1 MNVLTRL
8 SSRLTANQLISMAAG
23 ASALILGGAFVFQA
37 LGFAPCKLCLW
48 QRWPHAAAIVIG
60 SAAIGTGRRAMAWLG
75 ALAAAATSALGFYH
89 SGVERKLWDG
99 PASCTGAG
107 VGNLSVE
114 DLMAQITAAPLIRCD
129 EIPWQ
134 FMGITMANLNALGS
148 LALVLVWVMAA
159 VKKG

>member
-1 MNVLTRL
+1 MTVLTRFFARL
-8 SSRLTANQLISMAAG
+8 SAMQLIALATG

-60 SAAIGTGRRAMAWLG
+60 GVAIGTGRRALAWLG
-75 ALAAAATSALGFYH
+75 ALAAAATSALGFFH

-99 PASCTGAG
+99 PASCTGSG

-114 DLMAQITAAPLIRCD
+114 DLMAQITAAPLVRCD

-134 FMGITMANLNALGS
+134 VMGITMANLNALGS
-148 LALVLVWVMAA
+148 LALVVIWVMAA
-159 VKKG
+159 VKKP